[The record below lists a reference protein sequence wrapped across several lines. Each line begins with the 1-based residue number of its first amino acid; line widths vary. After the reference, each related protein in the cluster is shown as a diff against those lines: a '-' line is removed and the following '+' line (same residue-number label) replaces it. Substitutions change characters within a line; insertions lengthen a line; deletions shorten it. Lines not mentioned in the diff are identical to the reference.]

1 VTGDAAAAAASRQ
14 AQLVKPPGSL
24 GRLEEVVVWLA
35 GLVGDP
41 MPMPDPV
48 IVIAAA
54 DHGVASAGVSAY
66 PQEVTARMV
75 EAIRAGGAASSAM
88 AAHLG
93 CPLWV
98 DDAGVGQPSADLA
111 LGPALT
117 RTRLDDAIARGRS
130 LAGRAARHGH
140 NLIVGGEMGIGNTT
154 PATCLAAWLTG
165 AGAELCGPGSGL
177 AAAGLHR
184 KKALVERALDLH
196 TAAIDGPVEA
206 LRRLGGE
213 DIAVLCGLALG
224 AGQHGLGYVCDG
236 VIATAAAA
244 VAVAIEPRLRSHLV
258 AGHRSPEP
266 AHARL
271 LEHLDLRPLLDLGM
285 RLGEATGAATAV
297 TILNLACAVHRD
309 MWTFAEAGV
318 PGPSGSCALPSPS

>member
-1 VTGDAAAAAASRQ
+1 VIGDATAAAAARQ
-14 AQLVKPPGSL
+14 AQLLKPPGSL
-24 GRLEEVVVWLA
+24 GRLEELAIWLA
-35 GLVGDP
+35 GVVGDP
-41 MPMPDPV
+41 VPTPRPV

-54 DHGVASAGVSAY
+54 DHGVAARGVSAY

-98 DDAGVGQPSADLA
+98 DDAGVGRPSADLA
-111 LGPALT
+111 LEPALT
-117 RTRLDDAIARGRS
+117 QRRLDDAIARGRS
-130 LAGRAARHGH
+130 LAGRAARDGH
-140 NLIVGGEMGIGNTT
+140 NLIAGGEMGIGNTT

-165 AGAELCGPGSGL
+165 GGAELCGSGSGIT
-177 AAAGLHR
+177 AAGLQR
-184 KKALVERALDLH
+184 KRAVVEQALELH
-196 TAAIDGPVEA
+196 APAIDGPLEA

-224 AGQHGLGYVCDG
+224 AGRHGLGYVCDG

-244 VAVAIEPRLRSHLV
+244 VAAAIEPRLHGHLI

-271 LEHLDLRPLLDLGM
+271 LEHLGLRPLLDLGM
-285 RLGEATGAATAV
+285 RLGEATGAAAAV
-297 TILNLACAVHRD
+297 AILDLACAVHRD